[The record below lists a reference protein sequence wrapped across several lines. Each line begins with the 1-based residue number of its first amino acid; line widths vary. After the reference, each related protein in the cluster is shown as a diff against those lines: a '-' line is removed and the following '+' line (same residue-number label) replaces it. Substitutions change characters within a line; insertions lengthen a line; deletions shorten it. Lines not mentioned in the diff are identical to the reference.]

1 MKTRTRFAALAL
13 TTLMAST
20 ALPVFA
26 ATSEASAFETQT
38 GMLKTADEAL
48 QAVTRAHAAR
58 LALFDNDIE
67 AAKGRLAEAQAQFK
81 DAEKALNDLTIGDT
95 DDPTNAA
102 RYLPFDM
109 SMALT
114 EAFTAS
120 PENQQALEKAT
131 GLMQSGAS
139 DEAVDV
145 LRLASIDVNISA
157 ALLPVV
163 EVSDQFEKAQTFID
177 EGKYYEAN
185 LALKAVEDSIVV
197 RTFSIDAIPQQ
208 GDAE

>member
-26 ATSEASAFETQT
+26 ATTEAPAFETQT